1 MATQTTAAQAAV
13 PVAAAAQ
20 QKAPRSFSTA
30 LRGDEGAVLRIVVVF
45 RRNGTANSF
54 VIHSVKDA
62 KGKNVNTRGA
72 SEAHDTADEAR
83 ERAEELVEQAVK
95 AGWRRSERRSG
106 FAPRPD
112 AFSAAALPAPKA
124 KKAKR

>member
-1 MATQTTAAQAAV
+1 MATQTTAQAVAV
-13 PVAAAAQ
+13 PAAPKAQ
-20 QKAPRSFSTA
+20 RSFCTA

-83 ERAEELVEQAVK
+83 ERAEELVEQAEIGMQERAQIRVRPH
-95 AGWRRSERRSG
+95 GRRVYVSSV
-106 FAPRPD
+106 A
-112 AFSAAALPAPKA
+112 APKA
-124 KKAKR
+124 KKTKR